1 MQEPIQVS
9 QGKYDMRKWCWG
21 IKDTLDAQ
29 YPNANLILLGDYN
42 DDVDYTVS
50 DVSTTVSTY
59 VAVNDAAN
67 YNVVTKH

>member
-1 MQEPIQVS
+1 
-9 QGKYDMRKWCWG
+9 MRKFDVEVL
-21 IKDTLDAQ
+21 KDTLDAQ
-29 YPNANLILLGDYN
+29 YPNANLILLGFN

-59 VAVNDAAN
+59 VAYVNDAAN

>member
-1 MQEPIQVS
+1 M
-9 QGKYDMRKWCWG
+9 
-21 IKDTLDAQ
+21 Q

-42 DDVDYTVS
+42 DVDYTVS

-59 VAVNDAAN
+59 VAYVNDAAN

>member
-1 MQEPIQVS
+1 
-9 QGKYDMRKWCWG
+9 MRKFDVEVL
-21 IKDTLDAQ
+21 KDTLDAISKCEL
-29 YPNANLILLGDYN
+29 NLTWDYN

-59 VAVNDAAN
+59 VAYVNDAAN